1 MTFGDQGTPHA
12 PQDPCARQNS
22 PQAPHA
28 PQNPYAPQDPYGRF
42 VAGQELIRRRRAR
55 RAVGVGAGVVLVGA
69 IAAGAAMAGGGDD
82 GRPAAVSAATG
93 ASDTAAPGAGVP
105 SVGVTLPSDAPGSL
119 PSLLARPVIRPEQ
132 AFPAP
137 SVRLS
142 DGSRYT
148 RVDLATTT
156 DCTRGTSPELAEL
169 IEQGA
174 ECSRLTAALFTD
186 ADRLS
191 QITVTVL
198 SFARVED
205 ASRVFMMAS
214 TDPVT
219 YQVVSLDPPPKAGLP
234 TVPPGSAGVF
244 RRVMTVRSVVFAN
257 GQWGDGKETGEAE
270 LTAETEG
277 LLRHVNDRVVAYEEG
292 RTGSGL

>member
-1 MTFGDQGTPHA
+1 MTFGDQGNPHPYPHPGAHTPL
-12 PQDPCARQNS
+12 D
-22 PQAPHA
+22 
-28 PQNPYAPQDPYGRF
+28 PYAEF
-42 VAGQELIRRRRAR
+42 VAREERIRRRRRAR
-55 RAVGVGAGVVLVGA
+55 RAAVGAGAGAVLVGA
-69 IAAGAAMAGGGDD
+69 IAAGAAMVVGDD
-82 GRPAAVSAATG
+82 ER
-93 ASDTAAPGAGVP
+93 VP
-105 SVGVTLPSDAPGSL
+105 SVDVTLPSDAPGSL
-119 PSLLARPVIRPEQ
+119 PSLLARPVVRPEQ
-132 AFPAP
+132 AFPTT
-137 SVRLS
+137 SVRLT

-156 DCTRGTSPELAEL
+156 DCARGMSPELAEL
-169 IEQGA
+169 IEQGG
-174 ECSRLTAALFTD
+174 ECSRLTAGLFTD

-219 YQVVSLDPPPKAGLP
+219 YQVVSLDPPPEAGLP

-257 GQWGDGKETGEAE
+257 GQWGDGKETREAE
-270 LTAETEG
+270 LTAQTEG
-277 LLRHVNDRVVAYEEG
+277 LLRHVDDTVVAYEEG
-292 RTGSGL
+292 RTGRN